1 MLEFVLSEFDTIYL
15 IQTHKK
21 CNKTT
26 RNVMPVSFK
35 AAQSL
40 TILTPFLILK
50 ELLTHWF
57 SLFTL
62 DHSVTVAQSFNA
74 FLSMQ

>member
-1 MLEFVLSEFDTIYL
+1 MLEIVLSEFDTIYL
-15 IQTHKK
+15 TQTHKK

-26 RNVMPVSFK
+26 KTVMPVSFK

-40 TILTPFLILK
+40 TTLTPFLILK
-50 ELLTHWF
+50 ALLTYWF
-57 SLFTL
+57 TQ

-74 FLSMQ
+74 FLSMK

>member
-15 IQTHKK
+15 TQTHKK

-26 RNVMPVSFK
+26 KNVMAVSFK
-35 AAQSL
+35 AAESF

-57 SLFTL
+57 SLFIQ
-62 DHSVTVAQSFNA
+62 DHPVTQSFNG
-74 FLSMQ
+74 FLSMP